1 MRKFIRV
8 SVNDRNINIDVLRDP
23 EEMFEFGY
31 GRACGWIESGDL
43 EDLETPARV
52 MATGIGLGD
61 DEEVVEKLVSAF
73 EEILTPPVTVSINGA
88 HWA

>member
-8 SVNDRNINIDVLRDP
+8 SAQDRNINIDVLDDSDQLWDR
-23 EEMFEFGY
+23 Y
-31 GRACGWIESGDL
+31 GACGWIESGDL
-43 EDLETPARV
+43 EDLETPAQV
-52 MATGIGLGD
+52 MATMLGLGEE
-61 DEEVVEKLVSAF
+61 EEVVEKLISAF

>member
-8 SVNDRNINIDVLRDP
+8 SAQDRNINIDVLRD
-23 EEMFEFGY
+23 ESELYDCFGS
-31 GRACGWIESGDL
+31 ACGWIESGDL

-52 MATGIGLGD
+52 MANGLGLD
-61 DEEVVEKLVSAF
+61 DEEVVEKLISAF